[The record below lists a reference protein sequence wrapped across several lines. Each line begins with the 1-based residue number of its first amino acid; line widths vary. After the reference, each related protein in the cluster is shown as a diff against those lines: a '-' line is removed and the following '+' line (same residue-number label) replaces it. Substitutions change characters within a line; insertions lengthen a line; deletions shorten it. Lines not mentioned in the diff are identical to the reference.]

1 LTINYNNGI
10 IIIII
15 IEQEKYMEL
24 FNEPKTKRGMETLD
38 KICKAAEELFSE
50 KGYYNT
56 GIIDIV
62 SKVGIAQGT
71 FYIYFN
77 DKKSVFIYLVNK
89 LGTELRDTIRKNI
102 KSSKDRYDEEYM
114 GIKTFLN
121 FVGDH
126 LGLFKIV
133 WQAQFVDM
141 DLFKDYY
148 ESFSKGYVKNIK
160 KAQANGEM
168 NDIDPVILSYCLI
181 GIANF
186 TALKAIEFDKRE
198 NNYDEI
204 VEEAMKFIK
213 NGAFKK

>member
-1 LTINYNNGI
+1 
-10 IIIII
+10 
-15 IEQEKYMEL
+15 MEL

-50 KGYYNT
+50 KGYYDT

-62 SKVGIAQGT
+62 TKAGIAQGT

-77 DKKSVFIYLVNK
+77 DKKSVFVYLIQK
-89 LGTELRDTIRKNI
+89 LGKELREVIRTNI
-102 KSSKDRYDEEYM
+102 KDSKDRYNEEYM

-126 LGLFKIV
+126 IGLFKVV

-141 DLFKDYY
+141 ELFKEYY

-160 KAQANGEM
+160 KAQAKGEM

-186 TALKAIEFDKRE
+186 TALKSIEFDNKYD
-198 NNYDEI
+198 NYDEV
-204 VEEAMKFIK
+204 VEEVMKFIK
-213 NGAFKK
+213 NGAFK

>member
-1 LTINYNNGI
+1 
-10 IIIII
+10 
-15 IEQEKYMEL
+15 MEL

-50 KGYYNT
+50 KGYYDT
-56 GIIDIV
+56 GIIDIATRA
-62 SKVGIAQGT
+62 GIAQGT

-77 DKKSVFIYLVNK
+77 DKKSVFVYLINK
-89 LGTELRDTIRKNI
+89 LGKELKDIIRTNI
-102 KSSKDRYDEEYM
+102 KDSKDRYDEEYM
-114 GIKTFLN
+114 GIKTFLC

-126 LGLFKIV
+126 IGLFKVV

-141 DLFKDYY
+141 ELFKEYY

-186 TALKAIEFDKRE
+186 TALKSIEFDKKD
-198 NNYDEI
+198 NNYDLV
-204 VEEAMKFIK
+204 VEEVMKFIK
-213 NGAFKK
+213 NGAFKNNLK

>member
-1 LTINYNNGI
+1 
-10 IIIII
+10 
-15 IEQEKYMEL
+15 MEI

-50 KGYYNT
+50 KGYYDT

-62 SKVGIAQGT
+62 TRAGIAQGT

-77 DKKSVFIYLVNK
+77 DKKSVFVYLINK
-89 LGTELRDTIRKNI
+89 LGNELKESIRSNI
-102 KSSKDRYDEEYM
+102 KGGKDRYDEEYN

-121 FVGDH
+121 FVGNH
-126 LGLFKIV
+126 IGLFKIV

-141 DLFKDYY
+141 ELFKEYY
-148 ESFSKGYVKNIK
+148 ESFSKGYVKNIM
-160 KAQANGEM
+160 KAQENGEM

-186 TALKAIEFDKRE
+186 TALKSIEFDNKDS
-198 NNYDEI
+198 NYDDV
-204 VEEAMKFIK
+204 VEEVMKFIK